1 MKLKNIGLLNKVYF
15 IVQEVQQVEVI
26 ARQIS
31 VEGGVVRMDILRPE
45 QENIVF
51 KYDRE
56 TGLSSMKLSKDITQ
70 DQCIILFRLLMQNV
84 IG

>member
-1 MKLKNIGLLNKVYF
+1 MIRSEG
-15 IVQEVQQVEVI
+15 VEVI